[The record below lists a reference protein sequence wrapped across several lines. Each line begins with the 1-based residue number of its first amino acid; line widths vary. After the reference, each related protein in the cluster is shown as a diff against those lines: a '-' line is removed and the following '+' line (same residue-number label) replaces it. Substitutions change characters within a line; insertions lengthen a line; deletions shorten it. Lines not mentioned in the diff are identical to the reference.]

1 MDARAV
7 EAQRLEHLVF
17 GKPRPKPP
25 AAGKKSRRARPA
37 TVTLAP
43 GIEEQV
49 ALREAWSHK
58 QGTPQTLEHA
68 ARTRQGALA
77 RLYQSGTL
85 TAEQLAS
92 GEAIREAAHRCTAEV
107 LIRTASLETRVDST
121 PRFDATFYEALGAV
135 RSERAYTD
143 WRAEVAVRAPIG
155 AVLDMI
161 VGDCGVTIVARLH
174 GMHVRRATRLLIEA
188 LDLWPAIRARAAR
201 MIDPATLAA
210 AQAAIL

>member
-25 AAGKKSRRARPA
+25 AGGKKSRRARPA
-37 TVTLAP
+37 TALLAP

-49 ALREAWSHK
+49 ALRETWSHK
-58 QGTPQTLEHA
+58 QGTPQTLAHA
-68 ARTRQGALA
+68 DRTRQGALA

-85 TAEQLAS
+85 NAEQLAS

-121 PRFDATFYEALGAV
+121 PRWDGTFFEALGAV
-135 RSERAYTD
+135 RSERAYTE
-143 WRAEVAVRAPIG
+143 WRAAVAATALIG
-155 AVLDMI
+155 AVLDMV
-161 VGDCGVTIVARLH
+161 VGDEGVTVVARRYR
-174 GMHVRRATRLLIEA
+174 MHVRRATAMLIAA
-188 LDLWPAIRARAAR
+188 LDLWPRMRAQAAR
-201 MIDPATLAA
+201 EISPATLAA
-210 AQAAIL
+210 AQAGLG